1 MKLKL
6 SAPEVIS
13 VIVLVLIGVLLAI
26 SAGLDY
32 HEERKRIE
40 AIDLAY
46 SIMEAGKLAHM
57 NMKKQDTVT
66 FTEESYFDG
75 NMSDHGPY
83 LLTIDKY
90 QNTIMEM
97 WVNHKYCVTKQNNQ
111 SELILDDTK
120 KTEREC
126 LTKQS
131 NVTDLLSHYDLV
143 EDTEKTGLNMENTF
157 ASKKYFTGE
166 DPSNYLIFA
175 DHCFRIVH
183 ITEGNYLKIVYEGLA
198 STDKT
203 CSVTTTSGSVD
214 DLAFDEANTNYWDQ
228 PATLRNVMEI
238 WSNDKNI
245 NNVIQTLDTSKLV
258 PAIWY
263 IGELTEDKDLTLQEV
278 IAAERGKV
286 SDKQLYVGLLNISD
300 YMKATNHIDC
310 VTLNAEKTS
319 ACRLENYL
327 YKTNTPWFINGS
339 ETQKTNVYW
348 MGKQGQIISHNSS
361 DLGSV
366 RPVLYLRNDV
376 TFTGSGR
383 ATSPY
388 LIGA

>member
-6 SAPEVIS
+6 SALEVIS
-13 VIVLVLIGVLLAI
+13 VIVLVIVGVLVAI

-32 HEERKRIE
+32 HEEQKQME
-40 AIDLAY
+40 AVDIAY

-57 NMKKQDTVT
+57 NMKKQATIT
-66 FTEESYFDG
+66 FTEQSYFDG

-90 QNTIMEM
+90 QNTMMDM

-111 SELILDDTK
+111 SELTLDDTK
-120 KTEREC
+120 KSEREC

-131 NVTDLLSHYDLV
+131 NVTDLLSYYDLV
-143 EDTEKTGLNMENTF
+143 EDTEKSGLDISNTF

-166 DPSNYLIFA
+166 DPSNYLVFA
-175 DHCFRIVH
+175 DRCFRIVH
-183 ITEGNYLKIVYEGLA
+183 ITEGNYLKIVYEGPV

-203 CSVTTTSGSVD
+203 CSRTATSGSVD
-214 DLAFDEANTNYWDQ
+214 ELAFDEANTNQWDQ

-238 WSNDKNI
+238 WSNDGNI
-245 NNVIQTLDTSKLV
+245 NNVIQTVDTSKLV

-263 IGELTEDKDLTLQEV
+263 IGDLTEDKVLTLQEV
-278 IAAERGKV
+278 VMAERAKV

-310 VTLNAEKTS
+310 TTMNEEKAS
-319 ACRLENYL
+319 ACKLENYL
-327 YKTNTPWFINGS
+327 YKTNTPWFLNGS
-339 ETQKTNVYW
+339 ENKKNNVYW
-348 MGKQGQIISHNSS
+348 IAKDGQIRSHNSS
-361 DLGSV
+361 DQGAV

-376 TFTGSGR
+376 VLTGSGR
-383 ATSPY
+383 ASSPF
-388 LIGA
+388 LVK